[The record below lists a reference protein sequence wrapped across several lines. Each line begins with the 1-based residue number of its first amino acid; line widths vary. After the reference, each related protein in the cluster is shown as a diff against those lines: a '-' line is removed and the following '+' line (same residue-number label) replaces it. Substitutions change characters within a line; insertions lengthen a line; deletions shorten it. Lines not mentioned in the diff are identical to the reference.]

1 MNRGTIIHIDSDQ
14 KILDDSKRLFE
25 QVISDIN
32 YITIDNQTSF
42 KSEIEQA
49 INDGSLKA
57 VIFDLVGK
65 TAGAQELVEGDAEF
79 LNEIEVAF
87 QSYNIPIFIFS
98 ASIHLIEDRFNN
110 SGTIYKI
117 DKAEDFKEKVID
129 PFEMLLSS
137 GFIDVFCPKGILE
150 TELHKDL
157 NLAFTKQFFTGEQI
171 RQLISGINS
180 TGTNIDRVQKVFK
193 RIAIRSLLSTLLEP
207 ETDEN
212 GKIKP
217 EFLNP
222 IEHYIQRINSFEF
235 WTGDILE
242 KKDKSELLLIL
253 TPRCNVASKSL
264 DELLVCKILPN
275 EFPKEIANRTEKDKI
290 GYALTDK
297 PEIAGYDR
305 YLPPSALFGGGKV
318 ILSAYKM
325 VPKTSLTADYERII
339 SLSDE
344 LTNEILG
351 KFGSYFFRTGINP
364 WSKEETIEHI
374 RIQEANGEK

>member
-1 MNRGTIIHIDSDQ
+1 MSRGTIIHIDSDQ
-14 KILDDSKRLFE
+14 EILKRSKELFI
-25 QVISDIN
+25 QIISDID
-32 YITIDNQTSF
+32 YITIDTQAAF
-42 KSEIEQA
+42 KSEVEKA
-49 INDGSLKA
+49 INSGKLKA

-65 TAGAQELVEGDAEF
+65 TAGAKELVDGDAEF
-79 LNEIEVAF
+79 LKEIENTF
-87 QSYNIPIFIFS
+87 ESYNIPIFIYS
-98 ASIHLIEDRFNN
+98 ASIHLIEDKFNN

-117 DKAEDFKEKVID
+117 DKGEDFKEKVID
-129 PFEMLLSS
+129 SFEMLLNS

-157 NLAFTKQFFTGEQI
+157 NLAFTKQFFTSEQI
-171 RQLISGINS
+171 KQLISVINS
-180 TGTNIDRVQKVFK
+180 TGTNTDRVQKVFK
-193 RIAIRSLLSTLLEP
+193 RIAVRSLLSTLLEP

-212 GKIKP
+212 GRIKP
-217 EFLNP
+217 EYLNP
-222 IEHYIQRINSFEF
+222 IEHYIQRINAFEF
-235 WTGDILE
+235 WTGDIFK
-242 KKDKSELLLIL
+242 KKDNLELLLIL
-253 TPRCNVASKSL
+253 TPRCNVASKSIE
-264 DELLVCKILPN
+264 ELLVCKILPD
-275 EFPKEIANRTEKDKI
+275 EFPKAISSSKEKDRI

-297 PEIAGYDR
+297 PETAGYDR

-325 VPKTSLTADYERII
+325 ISKTSLAADYNRVI

-374 RIQEANGEK
+374 RIQGENGEK